1 MNKRVFVDIHIWT
14 IIKIVLV
21 FLGLFFLWF
30 IRDIIL
36 LLLIIWVLVTILHPL
51 VEKLN
56 KSGIPRILG
65 TTLVYLLLFAI
76 LAAIIS
82 LIAPSL
88 TQQTEQLLIK
98 WPYYIDNFT
107 PIYDTFRNYIVNLDL
122 DTQTTSEILTPLTG
136 SVYGFTL
143 NFISGFVS
151 TIIVLVISF
160 YVLIEE
166 DAIKTFWVSL
176 FPTDKKHQ
184 VIELLNKI
192 TKSWGAW
199 IRGRIILSIIMGLL
213 TYIGLLILG
222 IPYALTLAVIVAL
235 MDFIPYIGPILAVI
249 PILVL
254 AFVSNGWLLALLAV
268 IYILL
273 IQQLEACVFAPQI
286 MQKTV
291 GISPVTVIVSV
302 LIGAKVFGIIGII
315 LAIPI
320 AAVLVMIFDEWRK
333 AKQSAK

>member
-1 MNKRVFVDIHIWT
+1 MQQKHFVDVSIWT
-14 IIKIVLV
+14 VIKIVLV

-36 LLLIIWVLVTILHPL
+36 LLLITWVLVTILHPT

-56 KSGIPRILG
+56 RSGVPRILG

-76 LAAIIS
+76 LSAIIS

-88 TQQTEQLLIK
+88 IQQTEQLLTR
-98 WPYYIDNFT
+98 WPYYIDNFGSL
-107 PIYDTFRNYIVNLDL
+107 YDTFRDYATNMGLS
-122 DTQTTSEILTPLTG
+122 TQTTSEILTPLTG

-151 TIIVLVISF
+151 VIIVLVISF

-166 DAIKTFWVSL
+166 DAIKSFWVSL

-184 VIELLNKI
+184 VIEILNKI

-199 IRGRIILSIIMGLL
+199 IRGRLILSLIIGVL
-213 TYIGLLILG
+213 TYVGLLILG
-222 IPYALTLAVIVAL
+222 VPYALTLAFIVAL
-235 MDFIPYIGPILAVI
+235 MDFIPYIGPILAII
-249 PILVL
+249 PIVVL
-254 AFVSNGWLLALLAV
+254 AFVSNGWLIALLAV
-268 IYILL
+268 TYVFL
-273 IQQLEACVFAPQI
+273 IEQLEAIIFAPKI

-302 LIGAKVFGIIGII
+302 LIGAKIFGIIGII

-320 AAVLVMIFDEWRK
+320 AAVLVIIFDEWRK
-333 AKQSAK
+333 AKLPPK